1 LIIPIGYGLYG
12 ILVMATSTL
21 SVLKKPI
28 HAAVLTI
35 TQTFLLY
42 VPMAYIGS
50 YFFGLWGVFAALPIS
65 YLIAGIISNFVLN
78 RIVISREK
86 SHTTRLQK

>member
-1 LIIPIGYGLYG
+1 
-12 ILVMATSTL
+12 M

-28 HAAVLTI
+28 HAAILTL

-50 YFFGLWGVFAALPIS
+50 YFFGLWGVFVALPIS
-65 YLIAGIISNFVLN
+65 YFFAGIISKIVLN
-78 RIVISREK
+78 RILVSKEK
-86 SHTTRLQK
+86 SNTNHANH